1 MYATTKTPYNLL
13 NKNLSEPTFKR
24 KSLNLPL
31 LVGGKQKIVQKPHF
45 KVSTCLEKKV
55 LNISQ

>member
-1 MYATTKTPYNLL
+1 MSKIGPIVWLGSTSRPIYIL
-13 NKNLSEPTFKR
+13 NSKY
-24 KSLNLPL
+24 
-31 LVGGKQKIVQKPHF
+31 GGKQKIVQKKLF